1 MSPKPSR
8 TFWHL
13 ALPDFQPQKPSWEKK
28 NVVLDSSLQPF
39 QARLNGGNITVPK
52 LPIQYF
58 PSIYTYMGI
67 DPHYEGLTC
76 SHVPPRLQCCHSAL
90 VVVQRG
96 TGTGRPDPAKGG
108 RNHDPCRTQGS
119 TSGIYPTCKLAIYQL
134 TGHPHHLG
142 QHQTHHFRQHPEIT
156 HSSHFGRS
164 LWATW
169 TSSLWA
175 TRKTSFLSSHYLT
188 QPFRVWLGGWGGDKS
203 VIGAGNK
210 GGIHGLKSSLDSAI

>member
-1 MSPKPSR
+1 MSPRPSR

-13 ALPDFQPQKPSWEKK
+13 ALPDFQPQKPSREQHF
-28 NVVLDSSLQPF
+28 VVLDSSLQPF

-134 TGHPHHLG
+134 TGMYIQVIIYLG
-142 QHQTHHFRQHPEIT
+142 H
-156 HSSHFGRS
+156 GKS
-164 LWATW
+164 LNEKTIW
-169 TSSLWA
+169 TRNL
-175 TRKTSFLSSHYLT
+175 
-188 QPFRVWLGGWGGDKS
+188 
-203 VIGAGNK
+203 
-210 GGIHGLKSSLDSAI
+210 LDRSAIRQFGE